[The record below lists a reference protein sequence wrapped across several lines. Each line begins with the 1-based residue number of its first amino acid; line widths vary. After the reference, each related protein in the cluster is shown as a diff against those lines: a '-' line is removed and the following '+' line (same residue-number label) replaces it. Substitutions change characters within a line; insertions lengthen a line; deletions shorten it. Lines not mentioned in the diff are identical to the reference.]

1 MNPWILKLK
10 TQQSNDQENDEFRL
24 QLGVEVEITSCRQD
38 QNMLASEEK
47 YINFRRFLIMLF
59 IQWTNS
65 TICYLGKYSSKLK

>member
-59 IQWTNS
+59 IQRTNS
-65 TICYLGKYSSKLK
+65 TICYLGKYSLKLK